1 MSQYNIIIAGVGGQG
16 LILTTKIICEAAMG
30 SGFDVKSN
38 DVVGLAQRGG
48 RVWGSVKIGKKIHSP
63 NIDIADADIL
73 LGMELLE
80 ALRWKASLKDNGLAI
95 LNEYRIPLVPVI
107 AEQEAYPQN
116 IIDVFKK
123 NHRVIALNAIDKSK
137 EIGTDKVANILLIGI
152 LAKNTDISEKFW
164 IEAIKNSVP
173 GKFLDENLKAFE
185 YGYYL

>member
-1 MSQYNIIIAGVGGQG
+1 
-16 LILTTKIICEAAMG
+16 
-30 SGFDVKSN
+30 
-38 DVVGLAQRGG
+38 
-48 RVWGSVKIGKKIHSP
+48 
-63 NIDIADADIL
+63 
-73 LGMELLE
+73 
-80 ALRWKASLKDNGLAI
+80 
-95 LNEYRIPLVPVI
+95 VI